1 MTVCER
7 LLRNFK
13 FELPGTSLTELTVD
27 GELVDQPAKVL
38 DGLLGEA
45 ETFAD
50 SRVVAELAAF
60 KRKFEQEFGVK
71 LTFDSDT
78 VTGLAGLAEERG
90 QSVLQLCEELFRDYQ
105 FGLKLIKKNTGQDS
119 FPIPASALKD
129 PDEFLS
135 GLVVASYGHDKKTA
149 QEELDLGDSESKES
163 S

>member
-60 KRKFEQEFGVK
+60 KRKFEQEFGVR
-71 LTFDSDT
+71 LTFEGDT

-135 GLVVASYGHDKKTA
+135 GLVVASYGREKKTA
-149 QEELDLGDSESKES
+149 QEELDLGDPESKES
-163 S
+163 P